1 MEENEYHLAW
11 LKVFSMLHIDKSSHI
26 VIADSNEK
34 TYTDELVS
42 VKIILTKVINVFF
55 DEVNANY
62 LCFLLNYFET

>member
-1 MEENEYHLAW
+1 
-11 LKVFSMLHIDKSSHI
+11 MLHIDKSSHI

-34 TYTDELVS
+34 TYMDELVS

-55 DEVNANY
+55 DQVNANY